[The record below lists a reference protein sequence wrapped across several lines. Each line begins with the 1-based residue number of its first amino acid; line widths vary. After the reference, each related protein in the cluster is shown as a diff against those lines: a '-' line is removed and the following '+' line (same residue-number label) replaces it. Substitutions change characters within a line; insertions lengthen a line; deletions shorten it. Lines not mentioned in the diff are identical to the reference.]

1 MKPRQSETKRRLAE
15 EAMSLFREFRSAYVN
30 EWRRQEHNERMYRG
44 EHWYDVP
51 VTDPNEPRPV
61 TPILQS
67 TIENVSADL
76 ADQTPEAVI
85 TPISPSGRPR
95 RSICF
100 AFAGINVQSDHA
112 M

>member
-1 MKPRQSETKRRLAE
+1 MNCAEGTSRINQKGIMMKPRQSETKRRLAE
-15 EAMSLFREFRSAYVN
+15 EATALFNEFRNAYAN

-67 TIENVSADL
+67 
-76 ADQTPEAVI
+76 
-85 TPISPSGRPR
+85 
-95 RSICF
+95 RSKT
-100 AFAGINVQSDHA
+100 
-112 M
+112 